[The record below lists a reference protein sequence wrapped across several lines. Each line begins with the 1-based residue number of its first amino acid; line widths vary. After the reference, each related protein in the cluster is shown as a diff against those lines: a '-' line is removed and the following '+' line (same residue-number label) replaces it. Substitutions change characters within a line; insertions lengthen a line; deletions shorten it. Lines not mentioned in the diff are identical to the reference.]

1 MYLITMLAVSLLS
14 GTPAGSIYGDVRLG
28 DKYLPEL
35 TLTLTCG
42 TESVEGK
49 TDKEG
54 SFRLVVKS
62 GGRCTLGVNYEGQPA
77 TLEVVVFEKPAQYRL
92 VLELKDGKYS
102 LRRV

>member
-1 MYLITMLAVSLLS
+1 MYGITLLAASLFF
-14 GTPAGSIYGDVRLG
+14 GAPAGSIYGDVRMG
-28 DKYLPEL
+28 EKYLPGL

-54 SFRLVVKS
+54 SFRLVVTS
-62 GGRCTLGVNYEGQPA
+62 GGRCTLGVNYEGQLA
-77 TLEVVVFEKPAQYRL
+77 ALEVVVFEKPAQYRL
-92 VLELKDGKYS
+92 VLELKDQKYS